1 MEYFRSSLQRRE
13 DITACHILMRFRVRP
28 GLIQKQ
34 ILMVG
39 RYQVKVVEVL
49 LVLVAERIEH
59 SLIRKFHH
67 TSTRLR
73 AFRVVS
79 INVSIHVWNYIDMY
93 VCIYVFMQVCVY
105 VCIYVCMYVF
115 VYVRMYVCMQVC
127 MCLCMYVYVYDQMY
141 VCTNLCM

>member
-1 MEYFRSSLQRRE
+1 MTMENFRSSQQRIE
-13 DITACHILMRFRVRP
+13 DMTARHNFLRFRVRP
-28 GLIQKQ
+28 DLIQKQ

-49 LVLVAERIEH
+49 LKLVAERIEH

-67 TSTRLR
+67 TSTRRR

-105 VCIYVCMYVF
+105 VCIYVCMYV
-115 VYVRMYVCMQVC
+115 CI
-127 MCLCMYVYVYDQMY
+127 
-141 VCTNLCM
+141 